1 MSYMRAGGLTTLIIS
16 MLTTVC
22 LVWFSEWY
30 GGFSSGEMVQRTFFW
45 FAISLLGVTPVCLV
59 LFPILHNIP
68 ALKYRPSGKV
78 FAMLGGVLGAA
89 IAGYALFRFR
99 SILFPNTGISFV
111 AIPLMEVCATFVGIV
126 AGFLFE
132 RLARRTHVAPTL
144 RVIEGGAADT
154 DKTSA

>member
-1 MSYMRAGGLTTLIIS
+1 MSYMRAGGLTTLIIAI
-16 MLTTVC
+16 LTTVC

-78 FAMLGGVLGAA
+78 FVVKTFDRKNS
-89 IAGYALFRFR
+89 YSFALIDA
-99 SILFPNTGISFV
+99 SV
-111 AIPLMEVCATFVGIV
+111 VG
-126 AGFLFE
+126 
-132 RLARRTHVAPTL
+132 
-144 RVIEGGAADT
+144 
-154 DKTSA
+154 K